1 MEIQFNNLDK
11 FDKKLLYEL
20 DKDSSISLKDLSKKI
35 GRTKQFIHFRMKKLE
50 ENGIIEGY
58 NAIVDMSKLGY
69 FTFRLYFDFQ
79 NFIVDD
85 EEKFVSFLKKDL
97 PQVWTITR
105 MHGKW
110 DYAVFIGVNSIK
122 EFHNVWDKIMLHYK
136 EKIKTYNVSL
146 YSPIFNFNRKIFL
159 DKNQEVVQRRYG
171 DGEKEDLDDFDIK
184 LIHAY
189 AVNVRQSYLELA
201 NKFKVSHEK
210 IKERINKLEKK
221 KVIVGYTIGLN
232 LEKLGFQGYRVDLEL
247 NSTKKN
253 EEIFDYCLHHKFI
266 YQINKSIGGADFE
279 IEVIVRDLNHL
290 TELIEEIKTKFRN
303 VVKDAEYFGFSTFYL
318 LKFIPD

>member
-1 MEIQFNNLDK
+1 METKLDN
-11 FDKKLLYEL
+11 FDKKVLYEL

-35 GRTKQFIHFRMKKLE
+35 GRTKQFIHFRIKKLE
-50 ENGIIEGY
+50 EEGILEGY

-79 NFIVDD
+79 NFIEED
-85 EEKFVSFLKKDL
+85 EKKFVAFLKKDL

-110 DYAVFIGVNSIK
+110 DYAVFIGVRTIK
-122 EFHNVWDKIMLHYK
+122 EFHEVWDSILFHYK
-136 EKIKTYNVSL
+136 EKIKQYNVSL
-146 YSPIFNFNRKIFL
+146 YSPIFNFNRKIYL
-159 DKNQEVVQRRYG
+159 EKADEVVQRRYG
-171 DGEKEDLDDFDIK
+171 DGEKEDLDEFDIK

-201 NKFKVSHEK
+201 NKLKVSHDK
-210 IKERINKLEKK
+210 ISERIKKLEKK

-232 LEKLGFQGYRVDLEL
+232 LSKLGFQGYRVDLEL

-253 EEIFDYCLHHKFI
+253 SELFDYCLKHKYI
-266 YQINKSIGGADFE
+266 YQVNKSIGGANFE

-290 TELIEEIKTKFRN
+290 NELIEEIKRTFRDA
-303 VVKDAEYFGFSTFYL
+303 VKDVEYFGFSTFYL

>member
-1 MEIQFNNLDK
+1 MEIKLDK
-11 FDKKLLYEL
+11 FDKRLLYEL
-20 DKDSSISLKDLSKKI
+20 DKDSSISLKYLSKKI
-35 GRTKQFIHFRMKKLE
+35 GRTKQFINFRMKKLE
-50 ENGIIEGY
+50 EERIIEGY

-79 NFIVDD
+79 NFIEED
-85 EEKFVSFLKKDL
+85 EKKFVDFLKKGL

-110 DYAVFIGVNSIK
+110 DYAIFIGVKTIM
-122 EFHNVWDKIMLHYK
+122 EFHAVWDKIMLHYK
-136 EKIKTYNVSL
+136 EKIKKYNVAL

-159 DKNQEVVQRRYG
+159 EKNEEIVQRRYG
-171 DGEKEDLDDFDIK
+171 DGEKEELDDFDIK

-201 NKFKVSHEK
+201 NKLKVSHDK
-210 IKERINKLEKK
+210 ITERIKKLEKK

-232 LEKLGFQGYRVDLEL
+232 LNKLGFQGYRVDLEL

-253 EEIFDYCLHHKFI
+253 EEIFNYCLNHKYI
-266 YQINKSIGGADFE
+266 YQVNKSIGGADFE
-279 IEVIVRDLNHL
+279 IEVMVEDLDHL
-290 TELIEEIKTKFRN
+290 TRLIEEIKNTFRN
-303 VVKDAEYFGFSTFYL
+303 VVKDVEYFGFSTFYL

>member
-1 MEIQFNNLDK
+1 METKLYK
-11 FDKKLLYEL
+11 FDKRLLYEL

-50 ENGIIEGY
+50 EQGIIEGY

-79 NFIVDD
+79 NFINE
-85 EEKFVSFLKKDL
+85 EEKRFVDFLKKDL

-110 DYAVFIGVNSIK
+110 DYAIFIGVKTIR
-122 EFHNVWDKIMLHYK
+122 EFHDVWDKILLHYK
-136 EKIKTYNVSL
+136 EKIKNYNVSL

-159 DKNQEVVQRRYG
+159 DGNEEIVQRRYG
-171 DGEKEDLDDFDIK
+171 DGEKEELDDFDLK

-201 NKFKVSHEK
+201 NKLKVSHDK
-210 IKERINKLEKK
+210 INERIKKLEKK
-221 KVIVGYTIGLN
+221 QVIVGYTIGLN
-232 LEKLGFQGYRVDLEL
+232 LSKLGFQGYRVDLEL

-253 EEIFDYCLHHKFI
+253 DEIFNYCLNHKYI

-279 IEVIVRDLNHL
+279 IEVIVKDLNHL
-290 TELIEEIKTKFRN
+290 TELIEEIKQTFRN
-303 VVKDAEYFGFSTFYL
+303 VVKDVEYFGFSTFYL